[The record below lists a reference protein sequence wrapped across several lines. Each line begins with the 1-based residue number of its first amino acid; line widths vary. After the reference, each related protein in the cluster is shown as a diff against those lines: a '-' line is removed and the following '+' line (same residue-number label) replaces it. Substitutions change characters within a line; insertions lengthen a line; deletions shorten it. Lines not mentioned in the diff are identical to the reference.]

1 LKTPLCALLA
11 LAILTSCSEVDPTDE
26 ARIIEDLPNFQF
38 LADSLNTTSAM
49 SAKWSVNDGAV
60 VYSKPQPVNWTLE
73 LEALRKTDVNHLR
86 FRENYLVIDTMV
98 GAERRVDFIAI
109 SEEQEV
115 QKVSIR
121 LVNNQITYYYA
132 EKNESSIFSSS
143 LLIFEF
149 KPTSYSLTLNQSIPW
164 LFESNQKVVGTII
177 NAGSLWRGVIT
188 MGDKKTPIQ
197 FILDGE
203 GQKMSLRNGPESIG
217 FNQFSSIGDTLIFGS
232 DYFPSN
238 FRLRLL
244 SDSTLEGYWIN
255 NKREVTRKLR
265 LSAKKDVPYR
275 FLAHEV
281 PEHNVSGSHAA
292 VFYDANGSAA
302 DTVILRLTQ
311 RAHAVSGSFLT
322 ETGDYRFLEGVVRND
337 SLLMSTM
344 DGTHVYLF
352 EAEITGQSLKGIFYS
367 GPTYRQPWTAQLLS
381 APILRDPK
389 TITALNDSVPFDF
402 SFTDPEGAKVS
413 LSDDRFKNKPILVS
427 IMGTW
432 CSNCLDEAV
441 FLKEVYE
448 TYHDSGLEVVGLDFE
463 LVSDS
468 SRAIEN
474 IKRHKAGLKIDY
486 PILLACLSSS
496 KQKAASI
503 LPSLSGVYSYPTLLV
518 LDKNHEVV
526 RVHTGFNGPATGVNT
541 YDEFRMEYLTLI
553 DALVKDI

>member
-1 LKTPLCALLA
+1 MKTSFCILLT
-11 LAILTSCSEVDPTDE
+11 LAVLTSCSELEQSHE
-26 ARIIEDLPNFQF
+26 AKIIQDLPNFKF
-38 LADSLNTTSAM
+38 LADSLNASSAT
-49 SAKWSVNDGAV
+49 SAKWSVNNGAV
-60 VYSKPQPVNWTLE
+60 VYSKPQPVDWTLE
-73 LEALRKTDVNHLR
+73 LESLRKTDVNHMR
-86 FRENYLVIDTMV
+86 FRENYQVTDTMV
-98 GAERRVDFIAI
+98 GAERRVDFVAH

-115 QKVSIR
+115 QRVSIR
-121 LVNNQITYYYA
+121 LVNNRITYYYT
-132 EKNESSIFSSS
+132 EKKESSIFSSS

-149 KPTSYSLTLNQSIPW
+149 RPTSYSLTLNQSIPW

-177 NAGSLWRGVIT
+177 NSGSLWRGVIS

-197 FILDGE
+197 FVLDAQ
-203 GQKMSLRNGPESIG
+203 GQKMSLRNGLESIG
-217 FNQFSSIGDTLIFGS
+217 FNQFTSIGDTLVFGS

-238 FRLRLL
+238 FRFKLL
-244 SDSTLEGYWIN
+244 SDSTLEGYWFN
-255 NKREVTRKLR
+255 NKRESTRKLK
-265 LSAKKDVPYR
+265 LTATKDVPYR
-275 FLAHEV
+275 FRASDV
-281 PEHNVSGSHAA
+281 PEHNISGSHAA
-292 VFYDANGSAA
+292 IFYDADGSAE

-311 RAHAVSGSFLT
+311 YAHAVSGSFLT
-322 ETGDYRFLEGVVRND
+322 ETGDYRFLEGIVRND
-337 SLLMSTM
+337 SLFMSTM

-352 EAEITGQSLKGIFYS
+352 EAAIVDQSLEGVFYS
-367 GPTYRQPWTAQLLS
+367 GPTYKQGWKAQLLS

-402 SFTDPEGAKVS
+402 SFTDQNGTQVS
-413 LSDDRFKNKPILVS
+413 LSDDRFKNKPLLVS

-448 TYHDSGLEVVGLDFE
+448 TYHESGLEVVGLDFE

-496 KQKAASI
+496 KQKAASL
-503 LPSLSGVYSYPTLLV
+503 LPALSGVYSYPTLLV

-541 YDEFRMEYLTLI
+541 YDGFRMEYITLI